1 MKKIGLTDSLLFVV
15 FSVFTVLCALPGC
28 SSRLISSDSPAKGQE
43 GAAAEVK
50 VTVTRLTDG
59 DTLRIFP
66 EIGGEDRLRLIG
78 VDTPE
83 TTPGRMPDPYG
94 EEATRFTRERLEGR
108 DMSLQFDAEREDDYG
123 RLLAYAYLSDGSM
136 FNETLLREGY
146 AQVATF
152 PPNTRYLERFED
164 AQEEAREA
172 RRGIWGLPENELC
185 RLRDR
190 GNGIGGSC
198 E

>member
-1 MKKIGLTDSLLFVV
+1 MKKIGLTDSWLLVV
-15 FSVFTVLCALPGC
+15 LCVLAVLCAVPGC
-28 SSRLISSDSPAKGQE
+28 SSRLISSDSLVKGQE
-43 GAAAEVK
+43 EEASASAEVE
-50 VTVTRLTDG
+50 VTVTRVTDG
-59 DTLRIFP
+59 DTVRVSP
-66 EIGGEDRLRLIG
+66 EIGGEDRVRLIG

-83 TTPGRMPDPYG
+83 TTPGRRPDPYG
-94 EEATRFTRERLEGR
+94 EEAARFTRERLEGR
-108 DMSLQFDAEREDDYG
+108 DVSLQFDAERGDDYG

-172 RRGIWGLPENELC
+172 RRGI
-185 RLRDR
+185 
-190 GNGIGGSC
+190 
-198 E
+198 